1 MKQNQFFLLNRMK
14 KHSPE
19 RIQFPQNNKEALSQ
33 AFALM
38 AFSLTIF
45 NKEIARR
52 FKHPKKSQ
60 ILAERNKVLA
70 GFNKKD
76 SIAGAKEIPSR
87 PRYLFS

>member
-1 MKQNQFFLLNRMK
+1 MKQSQFFLLNRMK

-45 NKEIARR
+45 NKEIAQR
-52 FKHPKKSQ
+52 FKHTKKSQ
-60 ILAERNKVLA
+60 ILAEMNKVLA
-70 GFNKKD
+70 GFNKIDNAWNK
-76 SIAGAKEIPSR
+76 KEHNEI
-87 PRYLFS
+87 